1 MQSSPLVSIIIPA
14 YNQAAFL
21 AETIES
27 VLAQGYAQTEIIVL
41 DDGSTD
47 GTPAVIAAFQD
58 RVTAYRH
65 DNIGENPTVNRGLEL
80 AQGDILCIVN
90 ADDPLLP
97 GAIEAGVAALEGDS
111 RALAAYPDWVEI
123 DPHGQVTRLLRLPD
137 YDLAGML
144 LGFNVAVGPGVFLR
158 REALDQVGKRNTEL
172 RYTGDLDYWFRVALV
187 GGLRHIP
194 AVLATHRVHP
204 QAASSAAQGKLMA
217 DEVLRL
223 VKVTLRNSSFPGELR
238 RHRFQM
244 LRQAHAA
251 AAHYCGD
258 DSAAR
263 SHYLWRAAW
272 YQHAATWHAR
282 LTGLRLPAFSGS
294 PQIEQPAKPAAYT
307 DLAQCKLASV
317 KGIWT
322 ETSAGA

>member
-65 DNIGENPTVNRGLEL
+65 DNIGENRTVNQGLEL

-97 GAIEAGVAALEGDS
+97 GAIEAGVAALEEDS
-111 RALAAYPDWVEI
+111 MALAAYPDWAEI
-123 DPHGQVTRLLRLPD
+123 DPHGRITRTVRLPD
-137 YDLAGML
+137 YDLAMML
-144 LGFNVAVGPGVFLR
+144 LGFDVAVGPGVFLR
-158 REALDQVGKRNTEL
+158 REALQQVGKRNAGL

-187 GGLRHIP
+187 GGLKHIP

-204 QAASSAAQGKLMA
+204 QAASSAAQGKVMAAEVVRLM
-217 DEVLRL
+217 
-223 VKVTLRNSSFPGELR
+223 KVTIDSAAFPRELR
-238 RHRFQM
+238 RYRFHMQ
-244 LRQAHAA
+244 RKAYAVA
-251 AAHYCGD
+251 SHYCGD
-258 DSAAR
+258 DSATQR
-263 SHYLWRAAW
+263 QYLWRAAW
-272 YQHAATWHAR
+272 YQYVADWHVR
-282 LTGLRLPAFSGS
+282 LTGLRPPRLGGS
-294 PQIEQPAKPAAYT
+294 PQIEQPCRPTHYSE
-307 DLAQCKLASV
+307 LFQ
-317 KGIWT
+317 
-322 ETSAGA
+322 